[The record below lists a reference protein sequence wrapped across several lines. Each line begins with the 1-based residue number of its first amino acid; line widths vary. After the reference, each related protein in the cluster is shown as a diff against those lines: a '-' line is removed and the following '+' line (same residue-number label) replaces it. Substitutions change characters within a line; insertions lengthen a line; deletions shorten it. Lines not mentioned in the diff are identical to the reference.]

1 MFYFRS
7 LKLIANQQEQ
17 QGILLFEQKQQ
28 QTTMSRSF
36 TTRNSRKLLLS
47 ILGLVA
53 VMVVKHTVAFQ
64 SAVVPTNTNCGRPK
78 THRSMVDSSSFM
90 DGVQG
95 FMKKFTT
102 KATAS
107 HILIKGGAEAAN
119 KLDDIKLDLMGK
131 TNTDDDEDDT
141 TYSASTL
148 LSKFSQAASKYSDCP
163 SASKGGSLGSFRPGQ
178 MVKEFDT
185 VVFNEP
191 IGTIHGPIQTQFGY
205 HLIYIQSRSD

>member
-47 ILGLVA
+47 ILGLVV

-64 SAVVPTNTNCGRPK
+64 SAVPTNTNCGRPK

-90 DGVQG
+90 DSVQG

-119 KLDDIKLDLMGK
+119 KLDDIKLDLMGN

>member
-1 MFYFRS
+1 
-7 LKLIANQQEQ
+7 
-17 QGILLFEQKQQ
+17 
-28 QTTMSRSF
+28 
-36 TTRNSRKLLLS
+36 
-47 ILGLVA
+47 
-53 VMVVKHTVAFQ
+53 
-64 SAVVPTNTNCGRPK
+64 
-78 THRSMVDSSSFM
+78 MVDSSSFM

-119 KLDDIKLDLMGK
+119 KLDDIKLDLMGN

-205 HLIYIQSRSD
+205 HLIYIQSRSDWNEMKKMNEWRKRIWKIVLYSNLYYFIGHIVNCKFITINIYIKLFKRSLLFVLGGILF